1 VQALHRRDPPEG
13 QKVLSPISCAPR
25 LSYGGIPRHPRRY
38 ISSICPSYCSK
49 LLHSYPIILL
59 HIILADT
66 QHQSLQHFIP
76 PSTFQEASK
85 LHWLLVFF
93 LKDHT
98 HSKIGNIVSPMPK
111 DYRIERDG
119 RGRERLVR
127 TSSHREGGSHSRAR
141 STRELLNEAEEREE
155 VLNGEILSLQ
165 TRLSY
170 AQRDN
175 WQYQNIVNEHQ
186 HCRNIRAQLD
196 AQVREVRRLED
207 LLADEEDTS
216 ARLRHKNEELKEK
229 YRDLRSRNREE
240 EYKLRYE
247 EKLAEVEVLRRRLAE
262 KDELL
267 ALGETRIADKNRTI
281 VYLKNY
287 LRTHGFHVAD

>member
-1 VQALHRRDPPEG
+1 MANRE
-13 QKVLSPISCAPR
+13 
-25 LSYGGIPRHPRRY
+25 
-38 ISSICPSYCSK
+38 
-49 LLHSYPIILL
+49 
-59 HIILADT
+59 
-66 QHQSLQHFIP
+66 
-76 PSTFQEASK
+76 
-85 LHWLLVFF
+85 
-93 LKDHT
+93 
-98 HSKIGNIVSPMPK
+98 
-111 DYRIERDG
+111 YRIERDG

-127 TSSHREGGSHSRAR
+127 SSSHREGGSHGRGR
-141 STRELLNEAEEREE
+141 SARELLNDAEERIE

-186 HCRNIRAQLD
+186 QCRHLRGQLD

-207 LLADEEDTS
+207 LLADEEDTN
-216 ARLRHKNEELKEK
+216 AKLRHKYEELKEK
-229 YRDLRSRNREE
+229 YRLVRRSSREE

-267 ALGETRIADKNRTI
+267 ALEETRIGEKNRTI
-281 VYLKNY
+281 AYLKDY
-287 LRTHGFHVAD
+287 LRRHGFHVAD